1 MRRSIV
7 EIIKRD
13 NNVND
18 EVKIDNND
26 EIISGDNNDEI
37 ITRAPFGRRGI
48 SFWWLHIAYPVLDVG
63 AILWS
68 NDNTLQ
74 CSLVFIHI
82 SPAKSP
88 LNHFYTWCN
97 MLLTGLHHSTVV
109 SISPLLLSNYSML
122 PLHLPPLLPS
132 PTCTRINGNHHHH
145 HAYKPIYRSI

>member
-48 SFWWLHIAYPVLDVG
+48 SF
-63 AILWS
+63 
-68 NDNTLQ
+68 
-74 CSLVFIHI
+74 
-82 SPAKSP
+82 
-88 LNHFYTWCN
+88 
-97 MLLTGLHHSTVV
+97 
-109 SISPLLLSNYSML
+109 
-122 PLHLPPLLPS
+122 
-132 PTCTRINGNHHHH
+132 
-145 HAYKPIYRSI
+145 